1 MLQHFYLK
9 AKTPITLEDIQLSL
23 VSINEDKDADNIELI
38 ELKTKKNDLQGRTPR
53 QQSYLKLIQENDIN
67 FGIGPAGTGKTYLA
81 VASAI
86 DALNREKIKDYLGST
101 SSRGRR
107 KIGISSRRPRAK
119 VDPYLRPLYDALYDL
134 GGYETVNKW
143 FEKQIVEIAPLAYM
157 RGRTLNQ
164 SFIIL
169 DEAQN
174 TTPEQM
180 KMFLTRIGFGTKA
193 VITGDITQIDLTK
206 GQKSGLLEIERVLK
220 DIKGISFTKFQSKD
234 VVRHPIVQKIID
246 AYDKMKMI
254 RVHIQDVINK
264 KNALT
269 GPICKKIF
277 SSVWKK
283 EAEITVRITTAS
295 ESQEL
300 NHHYRNQNKPT
311 NILSFNIESNRS
323 LIGDLVLC
331 HDIVKKK
338 QKNKIKK

>member
-1 MLQHFYLK
+1 MTTTFILEPENNKQLINTCGPLDVNIQQIAKNLNIKISRNGFQFSLTGTDQKIKIASDMLQHFYLK

-23 VSINEDKDADNIELI
+23 VSINEDKHADNIELI

-86 DALNREKIKDYLGST
+86 DALNREKIKRIILVRPAVEAGEKLGFLP
-101 SSRGRR
+101 GDL
-107 KIGISSRRPRAK
+107 AQK

-134 GGYETVNKW
+134 GGYETVNRW

-206 GQKSGLLEIERVLK
+206 GQKSGLLEIEKVLK

-246 AYDKMKMI
+246 AYDK
-254 RVHIQDVINK
+254 
-264 KNALT
+264 
-269 GPICKKIF
+269 
-277 SSVWKK
+277 
-283 EAEITVRITTAS
+283 
-295 ESQEL
+295 
-300 NHHYRNQNKPT
+300 
-311 NILSFNIESNRS
+311 IEN
-323 LIGDLVLC
+323 D
-331 HDIVKKK
+331 
-338 QKNKIKK
+338 